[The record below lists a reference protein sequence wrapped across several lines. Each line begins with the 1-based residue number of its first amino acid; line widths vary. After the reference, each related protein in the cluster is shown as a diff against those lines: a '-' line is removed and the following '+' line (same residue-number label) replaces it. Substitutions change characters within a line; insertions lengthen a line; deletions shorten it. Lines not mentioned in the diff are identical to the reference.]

1 MQLLLSKMVLAGN
14 RLVLTSGR
22 ALPSVL
28 KVAKNAGLLFPDTV
42 IIAANGNEVYDCD
55 TKTFLMRKSVPIEIA
70 RDILSMAQEENLY
83 LHSYSDTCV
92 VSPKDGAE
100 VKLYCSRTGME
111 YQVSDDL
118 LKTIGH
124 APCKLLAIDMENH
137 GRLEAFRRFIL
148 KFSIRPPGRETLS
161 VSSASIFRF
170 RFPTVSLP
178 ETPKTTFP
186 CCRLPELPLRWQTL
200 RPRSKPA
207 PILLRNRIT
216 TTMDSRKRFYSCL
229 RCKKYQE

>member
-1 MQLLLSKMVLAGN
+1 M
-14 RLVLTSGR
+14 
-22 ALPSVL
+22 P
-28 KVAKNAGLLFPDTV
+28 GLLFPDTV

-70 RDILSMAQEENLY
+70 EDIISMAQEESLY

-92 VSPKDGAE
+92 VAPKDGVE
-100 VKLYCSRTGME
+100 VKHYCSRTGME

-137 GRLEAFRRFIL
+137 GRLEAFRSRIQEKYGDKISAIFSNPIYLEIFDKTAGKGNAVRFVCEHFQI
-148 KFSIRPPGRETLS
+148 PLS
-161 VSSASIFRF
+161 NSVAAGDAENDIFHAAGFRNCRCDGKRYARGQSLRRF
-170 RFPTVSLP
+170 LS
-178 ETPKTTFP
+178 
-186 CCRLPELPLRWQTL
+186 
-200 RPRSKPA
+200 RS
-207 PILLRNRIT
+207 RIT

-229 RCKKYQE
+229 RCKKYHE